1 MQEHL
6 QGTEVVLHAEEGP
19 EAPRGPCW
27 MPENL
32 QGAEV
37 VLHGEESP
45 EASRGPCW
53 MPEHLQGTPGY
64 TCPQV
69 QEDLLSVWRD
79 RTQQAH
85 LQSNRMP
92 SMCHPHRHTDHGNP
106 REAYFSSNPIL
117 ECSVMMYLQKKR
129 KRWCPFFYYFI
140 CIFYSP
146 YMIFLLRH

>member
-1 MQEHL
+1 
-6 QGTEVVLHAEEGP
+6 
-19 EAPRGPCW
+19 
-27 MPENL
+27 MPEYV

-37 VLHGEESP
+37 VLHTEEGA
-45 EASRGPCW
+45 EVSRGSCW

-69 QEDLLSVWRD
+69 SEDLLSVWGN

-92 SMCHPHRHTDHGNP
+92 AMCYPCRHTDHGNP
-106 REAYFSSNPIL
+106 REAYCSSNQIL

-129 KRWCPFFYYFI
+129 KGGAPFFYYFI
-140 CIFYSP
+140 CISYSP